1 MALDKKLREE
11 NLKRL
16 KEHLK
21 KRPTISDKDFMKET
35 EVTPEQ
41 YKQGIGFTLP
51 GTKE

>member
-1 MALDKKLREE
+1 MTKEERAKALQE
-11 NLKRL
+11 L

>member
-35 EVTPEQ
+35 EVSKDR
-41 YKQGIGFTLP
+41 YNVGMVLP
-51 GTKE
+51 GRK